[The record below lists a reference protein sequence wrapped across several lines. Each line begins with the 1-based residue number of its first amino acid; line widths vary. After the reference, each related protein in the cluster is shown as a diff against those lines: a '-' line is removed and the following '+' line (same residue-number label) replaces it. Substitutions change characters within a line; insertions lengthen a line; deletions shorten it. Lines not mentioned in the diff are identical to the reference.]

1 MKFREADKILRQ
13 NGWSLRRVKG
23 SHYHYLS
30 ASFSVS
36 SQGAAG
42 SALCSCEAPCQ
53 TADRKWDEPFGAFQ
67 GAIPLSEKNL
77 KRQVVLRFR
86 VTPEEQE
93 IIQKKMALLGTE
105 NQSAYLRKMAL
116 DGMIINIDL
125 PELKEILSLLRYAG
139 NNLNQLTRRAHETG
153 RVYDADLQEINA
165 NQKRIV
171 SLIMDVINELI
182 KLR

>member
-1 MKFREADKILRQ
+1 M
-13 NGWSLRRVKG
+13 N
-23 SHYHYLS
+23 
-30 ASFSVS
+30 
-36 SQGAAG
+36 
-42 SALCSCEAPCQ
+42 
-53 TADRKWDEPFGAFQ
+53 
-67 GAIPLSEKNL
+67 EKSL

-153 RVYDADLQEINA
+153 RIYDADLQEINA

>member
-1 MKFREADKILRQ
+1 M
-13 NGWSLRRVKG
+13 
-23 SHYHYLS
+23 
-30 ASFSVS
+30 
-36 SQGAAG
+36 
-42 SALCSCEAPCQ
+42 
-53 TADRKWDEPFGAFQ
+53 
-67 GAIPLSEKNL
+67 
-77 KRQVVLRFR
+77 
-86 VTPEEQE
+86 
-93 IIQKKMALLGTE
+93 
-105 NQSAYLRKMAL
+105 

-153 RVYDADLQEINA
+153 RVYDADLQEIIA